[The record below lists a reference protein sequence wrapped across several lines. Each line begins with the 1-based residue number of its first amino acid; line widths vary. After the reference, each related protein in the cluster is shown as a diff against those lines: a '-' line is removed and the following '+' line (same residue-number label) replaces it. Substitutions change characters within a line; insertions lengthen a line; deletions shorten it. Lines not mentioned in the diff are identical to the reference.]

1 VGNNYL
7 GWSWVCIGRSLYDVS
22 GLGILWGNKEG
33 NETGGELPLLN
44 RHMNYRR
51 MSSFCRTAAK
61 GGCCSAKGD
70 HTQTEHNKY
79 AMERKMY
86 NIHHIGLRSP
96 PPQNLNTTHSG
107 VSLNGCLRVLAT
119 ESGRRRTRRRKRVCK
134 GSKPNCKPY
143 CLYVCHN
150 NTGSSAE

>member
-1 VGNNYL
+1 M

-96 PPQNLNTTHSG
+96 PPRNLNTTHSC
-107 VSLNGCLRVLAT
+107 VSLIIGCLRVLAT
-119 ESGRRRTRRRKRVCK
+119 ESGRRRTRRRKRVC
-134 GSKPNCKPY
+134 
-143 CLYVCHN
+143 
-150 NTGSSAE
+150 